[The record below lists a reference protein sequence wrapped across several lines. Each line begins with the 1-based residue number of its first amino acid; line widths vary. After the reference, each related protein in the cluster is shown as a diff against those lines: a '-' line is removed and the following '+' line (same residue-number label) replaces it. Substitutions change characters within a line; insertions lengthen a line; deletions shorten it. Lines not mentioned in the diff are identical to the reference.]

1 MIEEG
6 KFVLN
11 EDTGEEI
18 DIKQSD
24 FEFVQKDKKI
34 HDIKFSGKATTF
46 FKDAM
51 KRFVK
56 SKPAFAGGIIV
67 GILILMSL
75 IVPECTGNV
84 GAFNVDRNSAGG
96 DVSER
101 LIQPKLF
108 PAGTGFWD
116 GTIRKSDILY
126 NEETETPN
134 GYREGSFSELE
145 IYEKT
150 ADSYGELG
158 YGGYVNVYCSDNTNL
173 GNLYTNEFLT
183 FDLSSNY
190 NLDIELLNEQ
200 VIGYTISPFRVS
212 LVLNGENS
220 PIYYLTDNGGDG
232 FINTTSFKVNINK
245 ALEEKVETSAEPFK
259 ARVRI
264 EVQNQSSS
272 RGNILIESISLTSDS
287 KDEEIQTQL
296 KNYSFDDANQMLL
309 KKKEDQGFW
318 TSTGGKTAYK
328 VNFTYCSFLYDQ
340 YEDIYGVKTY
350 TYTNNGLLDLE
361 TKGQIALHFNDE
373 MLLPATKDPEVLA
386 QRFEITDN
394 SPIIKIIEQVGD
406 AKYNVLTKSYEGYT
420 LVCEVYGY
428 RLLGY
433 DSMPI
438 FLFGTNTNR
447 KDYFKLIFTSLRFS
461 FLLAIGVSAVN
472 IIFGLI
478 WGSIS
483 GYFGGWTDIL
493 MERFCEILSSL
504 PSTVI
509 ITLCIL
515 YGKEWNWGDMSDII
529 ALMVALFMTGWMGVA
544 ARTRTQFYRFK
555 GREYVLASRT
565 LGAKDTRLIFRHI
578 LPNSMGTIITGSI
591 LMIPSVVYTEASIAY
606 LKLGLQGQNMFGVIL
621 SEANAYYQGE
631 NTFILII
638 PTLIMAFLLVSF
650 NLFGNGL
657 RDAFNPQ
664 LKGSN

>member
-1 MIEEG
+1 MVEEG

-11 EDTGEEI
+11 EDTGEVI

-24 FEFVQKDKKI
+24 FEFVHKDKNI
-34 HDIKFSGKATTF
+34 HDVKFSGKATTF

-67 GILILMSL
+67 GILILMSI
-75 IVPECTGNV
+75 IVPECTSNV

-116 GTIRKSDILY
+116 GTIRKNDILF
-126 NEETETPN
+126 NEETQTPS
-134 GYREGSFSELE
+134 GYREGSFSDLVT
-145 IYEKT
+145 YEKT
-150 ADSYGELG
+150 VDSSGELG
-158 YGGYVNVYCSDNTNL
+158 KGGYINVYCLDSNNL
-173 GNLYTNEFLT
+173 GNLYTNEYIK
-183 FDLSSNY
+183 FDLSNNY
-190 NLDIELLNEQ
+190 NLDIELLNEE
-200 VIGYTISPFRVS
+200 VSGYAISPYRVC
-212 LVLNGENS
+212 LELNEEN
-220 PIYYLTDNGGDG
+220 PTRYYLTDNGGENFVNG
-232 FINTTSFKVNINK
+232 TSFKVSINEVLAGK
-245 ALEEKVETSAEPFK
+245 IETSAEPFEACVK
-259 ARVRI
+259 I
-264 EVQNQSSS
+264 EVQTQPSN
-272 RGNILIESISLTSDS
+272 RGNILIKSISLTSDTQ
-287 KDEEIQTQL
+287 DEETQIKL
-296 KNYSFDDANQMLL
+296 ANYSFDDANQALL
-309 KKKEDQGFW
+309 KKKEDAGFW
-318 TSTGGKTAYK
+318 TSTSGKTAYK
-328 VNFTYCSFLYDQ
+328 VNYTYCSFLYDQ
-340 YEDIYGVKTY
+340 YEDIYGIKTY

-361 TKGQIALHFNDE
+361 TKGQITLHFNDE
-373 MLLPATKDPEVLA
+373 MILPATKDPEVLA
-386 QRFEITDN
+386 QRFEITGN
-394 SPIIKIIEQVGD
+394 SPIARIVEQVGD

>member
-1 MIEEG
+1 MVEEG

-11 EDTGEEI
+11 EDTGEVI

-24 FEFVQKDKKI
+24 FEFVHKDKNI
-34 HDIKFSGKATTF
+34 HDVKFSGKATTF

-67 GILILMSL
+67 GILILMSI
-75 IVPECTGNV
+75 IVPECTSNV

-116 GTIRKSDILY
+116 GTIRKNDILF
-126 NEETETPN
+126 NEETQTPS
-134 GYREGSFSELE
+134 GYREGSFSDLVT
-145 IYEKT
+145 YEKT
-150 ADSYGELG
+150 VDSSGELG
-158 YGGYVNVYCSDNTNL
+158 KGGYINVYCLDSNNL
-173 GNLYTNEFLT
+173 GNLYTNEYIK

-190 NLDIELLNEQ
+190 NLDIELLNEE
-200 VIGYTISPFRVS
+200 VSGYAISPYRVC
-212 LVLNGENS
+212 LELNEEN
-220 PIYYLTDNGGDG
+220 PTRYYLTDNGGENFVNG
-232 FINTTSFKVNINK
+232 TSFKVSINEVLAGK
-245 ALEEKVETSAEPFK
+245 IETSAEPFEACVK
-259 ARVRI
+259 I
-264 EVQNQSSS
+264 EVQTQPSN
-272 RGNILIESISLTSDS
+272 RGNILIKSISLTSDTQ
-287 KDEEIQTQL
+287 DEETQTKL
-296 KNYSFDDANQMLL
+296 ANYSFDDANKALL
-309 KKKEDQGFW
+309 KKKEDAGFW

-328 VNFTYCSFLYDQ
+328 VNYTYCSFLYDQ
-340 YEDIYGVKTY
+340 YEDVYGIKTY

-361 TKGQIALHFNDE
+361 TKGQITLHFNDE
-373 MLLPATKDPEVLA
+373 MILPATKDPEVLA
-386 QRFEITDN
+386 QRFEITGN
-394 SPIIKIIEQVGD
+394 SPIARIVEQVGD